1 MSEEP
6 PKAFVV
12 AYEYGSKLDHL
23 TIPAEVLRRAE
34 RELDEARER
43 RRLAA
48 EAEQAAIEASAAR
61 KGWRGRLVAICN
73 KLTNFRRGRRT

>member
-1 MSEEP
+1 MTEEP

-34 RELDEARER
+34 AELDAERER

-48 EAEQAAIEASAAR
+48 VEAQAAIERERAR
-61 KGWRGRLVAICN
+61 KSWRSWFRGL
-73 KLTNFRRGRRT
+73 FRRGPRP